1 MHNRIKTLLISLVL
15 FLIISCEKEKIF
27 IFHNCS
33 NSVEAEID
41 ILRSVRL
48 NRDYLQKNGITII
61 EKDNKC
67 GFTFIY
73 GDKSKY
79 MEGSMTD
86 IDLMMEI
93 KSFYEI
99 KN

>member
-1 MHNRIKTLLISLVL
+1 MRNKIKILSLLVVL
-15 FLIISCEKEKIF
+15 FLMTSCKKEKTI
-27 IFHNCS
+27 IVHNCPHS
-33 NSVEAEID
+33 TEAEID

-48 NRDYLQKNGITII
+48 NKDYIKKNYITIK
-61 EKDNKC
+61 EEDNKC

-73 GDKSKY
+73 GEESKY

-93 KSFYEI
+93 KSFYNLKE
-99 KN
+99 